1 MKRIHL
7 FFMLALAALGMQS
20 CNNDKTYAEK
30 KEEEADA
37 INKYLL
43 ENDIKV
49 IDENT
54 FFSQDTMTLADNEYV
69 LFKESGVY
77 MNVMQRGVGS
87 PLTDGTYYIESRF
100 EEMALQTRNDD
111 IQMEAGDTLT
121 ANMHINNP
129 TYWGYPEE
137 FKLTVSGTSYSGTFS
152 GVSQMYDTYEQT
164 SVPTGWLL
172 PLQYLKPS
180 RTNSSEDVARVRLL
194 VPHSAGTVT
203 ASRYVYPCYYEI
215 TYNLGR

>member
-7 FFMLALAALGMQS
+7 FFILALAALGMQS

-87 PLTDGTYYIESRF
+87 PLTGQAP
-100 EEMALQTRNDD
+100 ML
-111 IQMEAGDTLT
+111 M
-121 ANMHINNP
+121 
-129 TYWGYPEE
+129 
-137 FKLTVSGTSYSGTFS
+137 
-152 GVSQMYDTYEQT
+152 
-164 SVPTGWLL
+164 
-172 PLQYLKPS
+172 
-180 RTNSSEDVARVRLL
+180 SS
-194 VPHSAGTVT
+194 SMW
-203 ASRYVYPCYYEI
+203 I
-215 TYNLGR
+215 W

>member
-77 MNVMQRGVGS
+77 MNVMQRGVG
-87 PLTDGTYYIESRF
+87 
-100 EEMALQTRNDD
+100 
-111 IQMEAGDTLT
+111 
-121 ANMHINNP
+121 
-129 TYWGYPEE
+129 
-137 FKLTVSGTSYSGTFS
+137 
-152 GVSQMYDTYEQT
+152 
-164 SVPTGWLL
+164 
-172 PLQYLKPS
+172 
-180 RTNSSEDVARVRLL
+180 
-194 VPHSAGTVT
+194 PH
-203 ASRYVYPCYYEI
+203 
-215 TYNLGR
+215 

>member
-54 FFSQDTMTLADNEYV
+54 FSH
-69 LFKESGVY
+69 
-77 MNVMQRGVGS
+77 RI
-87 PLTDGTYYIESRF
+87 P
-100 EEMALQTRNDD
+100 
-111 IQMEAGDTLT
+111 
-121 ANMHINNP
+121 
-129 TYWGYPEE
+129 
-137 FKLTVSGTSYSGTFS
+137 
-152 GVSQMYDTYEQT
+152 
-164 SVPTGWLL
+164 
-172 PLQYLKPS
+172 
-180 RTNSSEDVARVRLL
+180 
-194 VPHSAGTVT
+194 
-203 ASRYVYPCYYEI
+203 
-215 TYNLGR
+215 

>member
-54 FFSQDTMTLADNEYV
+54 FFSQDTMTLA
-69 LFKESGVY
+69 
-77 MNVMQRGVGS
+77 
-87 PLTDGTYYIESRF
+87 
-100 EEMALQTRNDD
+100 
-111 IQMEAGDTLT
+111 
-121 ANMHINNP
+121 
-129 TYWGYPEE
+129 E
-137 FKLTVSGTSYSGTFS
+137 FT
-152 GVSQMYDTYEQT
+152 
-164 SVPTGWLL
+164 
-172 PLQYLKPS
+172 
-180 RTNSSEDVARVRLL
+180 
-194 VPHSAGTVT
+194 
-203 ASRYVYPCYYEI
+203 
-215 TYNLGR
+215 

>member
-54 FFSQDTMTLADNEYV
+54 FFSQDTMTLADMC
-69 LFKESGVY
+69 F
-77 MNVMQRGVGS
+77 
-87 PLTDGTYYIESRF
+87 SRR
-100 EEMALQTRNDD
+100 A
-111 IQMEAGDTLT
+111 
-121 ANMHINNP
+121 
-129 TYWGYPEE
+129 E
-137 FKLTVSGTSYSGTFS
+137 FT
-152 GVSQMYDTYEQT
+152 
-164 SVPTGWLL
+164 
-172 PLQYLKPS
+172 
-180 RTNSSEDVARVRLL
+180 
-194 VPHSAGTVT
+194 
-203 ASRYVYPCYYEI
+203 
-215 TYNLGR
+215 